1 MSLHTLNDILLAVC
15 KNRRDRVMLQRQAL
29 GWVPISSTEIYRGVV
44 GVARAL
50 ESWRVGKGDRVAIL
64 SENRPEWTIVDFAAL
79 ALGAVTVPVYSTQT
93 AEQTAFLLND
103 SGPRVIAVST
113 KHQLE
118 KVLSIQRHTPVERI
132 MVMDAVETAHAVQV
146 QGLMLRGPAG
156 VDSEFDAR
164 ARTIGPDDLATII
177 YTSGTTGTPK
187 GAMLTHGNMAS
198 NIARSLEGFS
208 LGAKEEV
215 SVSFLPL
222 SHVTARHVDFAL
234 LYRGVVL
241 AYCSDI
247 ARLAQVL
254 AEVQPVIFVAVPR
267 VYEKIRQQVILKAAG
282 FPLSAVYRWALSVG
296 RAHRAETL
304 TGTRPTAVSW
314 RIANRLVFSKVRSGM
329 GGKAEEFISG
339 GAPLG
344 RELAEWYADIGIPIH
359 EGYGLTETSPVI
371 AVNTPAAHK
380 LGTVG
385 KPLPNVEV
393 RIAGDGEV
401 LVRGPSIFKGYWNRP
416 EETQAAFV
424 DGWFKTGDI
433 GQIDNEGFLSITD
446 RKKDLIKTSG
456 GKFIAP
462 QPIENSLKLNPLIGT
477 AVVFGD
483 RRKFP
488 AVLIAPN
495 FPALENWARAN
506 QVEFVSRETLVA
518 NTEVQAMYESIVEE
532 LNRNLARFEKLKR
545 VLVVPE
551 ELSAA
556 DGTLT
561 HTFKVRRRGI
571 EERYRTLIDEM
582 YAKADLGAVSR

>member
-64 SENRPEWTIVDFAAL
+64 SENRPEWTIADFAAL

-103 SGPRVIAVST
+103 SGTRVIAVST

-267 VYEKIRQQVILKAAG
+267 VYVKIRQQVILKAAG

>member
-103 SGPRVIAVST
+103 SGTRVIAVST

-545 VLVVPE
+545 VLVVSE

-571 EERYRTLIDEM
+571 EERYWTLIDEM

>member
-1 MSLHTLNDILLAVC
+1 MSLQTLNDILLAVG
-15 KNRRDRVMLQRQAL
+15 KSRRERVMLERRAL
-29 GWVPISSTEIYRGVV
+29 GWVPISCAEIYRSVV

-50 ESWRVGKGDRVAIL
+50 ESWGVGKGDRVAIL
-64 SENRPEWTIVDFAAL
+64 SENRPEWTITDFAAL
-79 ALGAVTVPVYSTQT
+79 SLGAVTVPVYSTQT
-93 AEQTAFLLND
+93 PEQTAFLLND
-103 SGPRVIAVST
+103 SGARIIAVST

-118 KVLSIQRHTPVERI
+118 KILTIQSHTPVERI
-132 MVMDAVETAHAVQV
+132 VVMDAVETAHAVPMQ
-146 QGLMLRGPAG
+146 QLMLRGPAG
-156 VDSEFDAR
+156 SDPEFDAR
-164 ARTIGPDDLATII
+164 SQSIRPDDLATII

-198 NIARSLEGFS
+198 NVACSMEAFGF
-208 LGAKEEV
+208 GTKEEV

-234 LYRGVVL
+234 LYRGVTL
-241 AYCSDI
+241 AYCPDI
-247 ARLAQVL
+247 AQLAQAL
-254 AEVQPVIFVAVPR
+254 AEVHPDIFIAVPR
-267 VYEKIRQQVILKAAG
+267 VYEKIRQQVIMKATG
-282 FPLSAVYRWALSVG
+282 FPRNAIYRWALSVG
-296 RAHRAETL
+296 RAHRAQTL
-304 TGTRPTAVSW
+304 AGTSPSGLSW
-314 RIANRLVFSKVRSGM
+314 KMQIADRLVFSRVRAGM

-344 RELAEWYADIGIPIH
+344 RELGEWYADIGIQIH

-385 KPLPNVEV
+385 KPLANVEV
-393 RIAGDGEV
+393 QLADDGEV
-401 LVRGPSIFKGYWNRP
+401 LVRGPSTFKGYWNRP
-416 EETQAAFV
+416 EETRNAFV

-433 GQIDNEGFLSITD
+433 GQLDSEGYLSITD

-462 QPIENSLKLNPLIGT
+462 QPIESTLKLNPLIGT
-477 AVVFGD
+477 AVVIGD

-488 AVLIAPN
+488 AVLISPH
-495 FPALENWARAN
+495 FPALEDWARAN
-506 QVEFVSRETLVA
+506 EVDFASRPTLVA
-518 NTEVQAMYESIVEE
+518 NAKVQALYDGIIED
-532 LNRNLARFEKLKR
+532 LNQNLARFEKLKR
-545 VLVVPE
+545 VLLVSE
-551 ELSAA
+551 EFSAA

-582 YAKADLGAVSR
+582 YAKAEVAAG